1 MTGLTIWHS
10 TKLSAKIIS
19 VRLGTSQKVT
29 HSWEPGGTAR
39 REGKGRSS
47 MGDSKIG
54 DLSSDG
60 DGRRSV
66 ADPST
71 DVEIPDEA
79 RSALVHTK
87 VTCPFLGPAVAM
99 ERLPVRNDVANPLA
113 VIEELRRM
121 GNSGRV
127 DLGSGLSSFA

>member
-1 MTGLTIWHS
+1 
-10 TKLSAKIIS
+10 
-19 VRLGTSQKVT
+19 
-29 HSWEPGGTAR
+29 
-39 REGKGRSS
+39 

-54 DLSSDG
+54 DISSDG

-71 DVEIPDEA
+71 DVKIPDEA

-113 VIEELRRM
+113 DIEDLRRL
-121 GNSGRV
+121 GNSGGG
-127 DLGSGLSSFA
+127 DLGEVLVLFATGNHLAMRC